1 MDNNS
6 ILQKLDGLEARF
18 EEVSTLITDPDVI
31 ADQNRFVKLTKE
43 YKDLGDIMDARKRY
57 IACLNGIKE
66 AKDIL
71 ANESDPEMKEMA
83 REELAAN
90 EELQPKLEEEIK
102 IASFRRI
109 LRMRRMYRWRFVL
122 EQVVMKPAC
131 LLATSLKCTRVTATQ
146 KAGSSRLQVYPKEL

>member
-1 MDNNS
+1 MSQRRAEEEKSCFLLYFQEFVVPLHAIMENNS

-71 ANESDPEMKEMA
+71 ANETFAGHVALSVTGKYYADIRIVLPSTRTFVE
-83 REELAAN
+83 
-90 EELQPKLEEEIK
+90 
-102 IASFRRI
+102 AS
-109 LRMRRMYRWRFVL
+109 LRGFL
-122 EQVVMKPAC
+122 
-131 LLATSLKCTRVTATQ
+131 
-146 KAGSSRLQVYPKEL
+146 G